1 LLPFP
6 LERPML
12 LADASPVD
20 SAAVIHETTNH
31 RTITIT
37 TNRPPEVAV
46 NPSVTGAILASVA

>member
-1 LLPFP
+1 
-6 LERPML
+6 ML